1 MAREGIT
8 AAGPVLPSRGFQ
20 RDRGPATRAIHGK
33 DELQIPLRRGHF
45 LNLLAQ
51 DLERISSQ
59 LDPSRVARFALR
71 KVGEVLR
78 ADLAVQVDV
87 NRADGMLQRP
97 YLLALSP
104 RA

>member
-1 MAREGIT
+1 MAKTSYKSLYEG
-8 AAGPVLPSRGFQ
+8 A
-20 RDRGPATRAIHGK
+20 
-33 DELQIPLRRGHF
+33 HF

-104 RA
+104 GARSWPNRRV